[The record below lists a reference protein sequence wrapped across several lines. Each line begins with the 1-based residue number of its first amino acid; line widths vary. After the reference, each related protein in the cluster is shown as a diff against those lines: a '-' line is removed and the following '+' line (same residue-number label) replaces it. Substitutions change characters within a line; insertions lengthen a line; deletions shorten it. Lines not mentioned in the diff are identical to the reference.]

1 MRAPACPQRAQEA
14 PQPAGEPGTLSRAA
28 SKLLRDV
35 ADLRE
40 AQQNPL
46 FAFAVPIY
54 LDAVRE
60 QAAALIA
67 EGLRL

>member
-1 MRAPACPQRAQEA
+1 MSTPAYPQRTLDA
-14 PQPAGEPGTLSRAA
+14 PQPADGPDTLSRAA
-28 SKLLRDV
+28 RMLLRDV

-40 AQQNPL
+40 AQQNPR

-54 LDAVRE
+54 LDALRD

-67 EGLRL
+67 EGFRP